1 MEASID
7 GVDQAEFTVLSL
19 ELSHFWDTQY
29 VLYFTRAIEKLL
41 FFTMMVKLRMISFQR
56 LEKNLSFI
64 SVKLIK
70 CPPLSHT
77 LPYHS
82 VVQTKFV
89 HQRNS
94 FLWNTMTVSR
104 FASPLAFPEDGK
116 REWVYEGAEA
126 ETQGPS
132 PDIENT
138 STSFGRTNV
147 SRCSGISFASGPPW
161 KRGK

>member
-1 MEASID
+1 
-7 GVDQAEFTVLSL
+7 
-19 ELSHFWDTQY
+19 
-29 VLYFTRAIEKLL
+29 
-41 FFTMMVKLRMISFQR
+41 
-56 LEKNLSFI
+56 
-64 SVKLIK
+64 
-70 CPPLSHT
+70 
-77 LPYHS
+77 
-82 VVQTKFV
+82 
-89 HQRNS
+89 
-94 FLWNTMTVSR
+94 MTVSR

-138 STSFGRTNV
+138 STSFGRANV

>member
-1 MEASID
+1 MSRVSVSVTRMGASID

-19 ELSHFWDTQY
+19 ELSHFWNTQY

-77 LPYHS
+77 LPYH
-82 VVQTKFV
+82 
-89 HQRNS
+89 
-94 FLWNTMTVSR
+94 TVLSYRRSSYISEIR
-104 FASPLAFPEDGK
+104 FYGT
-116 REWVYEGAEA
+116 R
-126 ETQGPS
+126 
-132 PDIENT
+132 
-138 STSFGRTNV
+138 
-147 SRCSGISFASGPPW
+147 
-161 KRGK
+161 